1 MFFVLCY
8 HLIGDLDGNFYG
20 FQHEPRIEIVVGI
33 PVTVIVE
40 VSGVVDYRTRDVAVE
55 SDKGIAGVTDQQHV
69 VGGGVQP
76 GDQRLSVISGE
87 VPESSQSRRVQR
99 RCRARVFGIGGKV
112 VAGYSEYIE
121 NRHRSFAQQFGID
134 RVFGI
139 RQVGRIQHIEF
150 RSVGIEVDQIDG
162 QSVSIGFQRVHRISI
177 QAVLARHIEAV
188 QRPGQHFY
196 FQSYDLTVE
205 YGVNVG
211 IAVRACRRAVVDV
224 EFGISGISAVR
235 VIEMPLEGTDFGGG
249 FFLYLLSVDLCEVEL
264 DVILSEVPG
273 YKGFAQFVAACI
285 ADFVGI
291 IGFEHQI
298 DVRIDVYRIG
308 YGDFFGYAVGS
319 HDVDELV
326 RVDFPVQYL
335 NAHVFAV
342 CSHHAVADNDVDDV
356 NAAVDRDV
364 FPIGRSEGIRTVVAY
379 GDLIGENAVA
389 DIQALESGGIDKGQ
403 SRVGSFGAALPPDA
417 GISGRVEI
425 SAGNDVGVQ

>member
-1 MFFVLCY
+1 MCY

-76 GDQRLSVISGE
+76 GYQRLSVISGE
-87 VPESSQSRRVQR
+87 VPESAQSRRIQR
-99 RCRARVFGIGGKV
+99 RCRARVFGIRGKV
-112 VAGYSEYIE
+112 VAGSVQYFKD
-121 NRHRSFAQQFGID
+121 RHRLFAQQFLID

-139 RQVGRIQHIEF
+139 RQVGGIQHIEF
-150 RSVGIEVDQIDG
+150 RSVGIEVNQIDG

-249 FFLYLLSVDLCEVEL
+249 FFLYLISVDLCEVEL

-273 YKGFAQFVAACI
+273 YKGFAQFVAAHI

-379 GDLIGENAVA
+379 GDLIGENAVV

-403 SRVGSFGAALPPDA
+403 PRVGSFGAALPPDA